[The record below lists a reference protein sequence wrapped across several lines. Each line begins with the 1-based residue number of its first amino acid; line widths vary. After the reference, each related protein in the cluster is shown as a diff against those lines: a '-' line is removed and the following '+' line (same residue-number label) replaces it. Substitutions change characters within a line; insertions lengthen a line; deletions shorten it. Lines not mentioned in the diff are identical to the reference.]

1 MHKLQKLF
9 GYGIGDFGLNIYWK
23 TVSLYLV
30 YWYTTIIGLDPRIA
44 GFLFFIGMT
53 WDAISDPIV
62 ATLSERVKSRFGTYR
77 PFLLYGSIS
86 LGFAFVLLFWV
97 PPLSGMGLII
107 FLIITTIIFRSSY
120 TVVAIPYAA
129 MASRLT
135 YDSRERSSY
144 SGARMFC
151 AFVGLLMVSMF
162 LPPLV
167 ETFTAYTGSEQR
179 AFQYAAAI
187 GASTAT
193 LAILICF
200 MLTKEQPLPSK
211 TVQSEN
217 VWSGIIGN
225 IRANRSLRILLS
237 VLILNTL
244 AGTSLS
250 LSLVFFIDANQAT
263 FASKE
268 AVLTAYA
275 IATLIF
281 VPIWTFLVHRY
292 GRKRIWCII
301 IFIYVMISLHM
312 LVFSSVTINGIP
324 VQIIMFGA
332 CGGGLA
338 MILWA
343 FIPDCVEFGQMDSG
357 YRSEAGV
364 FGSVLVTQKLS
375 GAISGLLIGFLLAA
389 FGVSAK
395 TDSFVASS
403 EKMTYF
409 LAICPALLL
418 ALSVIPV
425 MLLPLER
432 HAHSDIVNKLQN
444 EDSANG

>member
-1 MHKLQKLF
+1 MDKIQKLF

-23 TVSLYLV
+23 TISLYLV

-53 WDAISDPIV
+53 WDAISDPVV
-62 ATLSERVKSRFGTYR
+62 ATISERVKSKFGTYR
-77 PFLLYGSIS
+77 PFLLYGSVS
-86 LGFAFVLLFWV
+86 LGLAFILLFWV
-97 PPLSGMGLII
+97 PPFSGGKLII
-107 FLIITTIIFRSSY
+107 FLIMSTIIFRTSY

-135 YDSRERSSY
+135 YDSRERSDY

-167 ETFTAYTGSEQR
+167 EIFQDYTGSEQK

-187 GASTAT
+187 GAFIAT
-193 LAILICF
+193 LAILLCF
-200 MLTKEQPLPSK
+200 LMTQEQPLPTM

-217 VWSGIIGN
+217 VWSGITGN
-225 IRANRSLRILLS
+225 IRANRSLRILLC

-250 LSLVFFIDANQAT
+250 LSLVFFIDANQNS
-263 FASKE
+263 FAPKE
-268 AVLTAYA
+268 VVLTVYA
-275 IATLIF
+275 IASLTF
-281 VPIWTFLVHRY
+281 VPIWTFLVHRH
-292 GRKRIWCII
+292 GRKKIWCII
-301 IFIYVMISLHM
+301 ISIYVIASLHM
-312 LVFSSVTINGIP
+312 LVFSSAVINGIP
-324 VQIIMFGA
+324 VQIIIFGA

-375 GAISGLLIGFLLAA
+375 GAISGLFIGFLLAA

-409 LAICPALLL
+409 LAICPAVLL
-418 ALSVIPV
+418 ALSIIPV

-432 HAHSDIVNKLQN
+432 RAHSDIINKLQN
-444 EDSANG
+444 KDITHG